1 MAAVRKTSR
10 LVLLAALLC
19 VCGVRASSAQ
29 GPFGDLRTLEGSWE
43 GAWSGVPIKLV
54 ITTQQGAYVAGI
66 VTLGLPEGW
75 VSTAVTGR
83 LSTNGGRLTLS
94 LLSESPVGRDY
105 YEFANVRADQ
115 LDGHAQS
122 FRPGFHQGVVSLRR
136 RSA

>member
-1 MAAVRKTSR
+1 MAVMRKTIR
-10 LVLLAALLC
+10 LVILAALLG
-19 VCGVRASSAQ
+19 VCQVPASVAQ
-29 GPFGDLRTLEGSWE
+29 LPFGDLRTLEGSWE

-54 ITTQQGAYVAGI
+54 ITAQQGAYVAGI

-83 LSTNGGRLTLS
+83 LSTSAGRLTLS

-105 YEFANVRADQ
+105 YEFASVQADQ
-115 LDGHAQS
+115 LSGHAQS
-122 FRPGFHQGVVSLRR
+122 FRPGFHQGVVTLRR